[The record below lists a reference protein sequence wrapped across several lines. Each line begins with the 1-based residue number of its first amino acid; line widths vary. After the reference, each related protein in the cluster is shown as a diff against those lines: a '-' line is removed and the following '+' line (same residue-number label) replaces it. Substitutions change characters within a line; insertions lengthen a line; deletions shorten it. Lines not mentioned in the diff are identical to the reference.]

1 MIILHGPERIG
12 SGNLSATVSFI
23 RLLPATFCWRTLGF
37 LGAYKPFY
45 ARHLVG
51 NPVSEGKRIGHK
63 PNWSRCATIAHTQS
77 CGYLC
82 EHRSAVR
89 LVCEKKKII
98 IKVKIVKGKN
108 NGKKYDSDGKIDA
121 VFHQRHSDEKQYNH
135 FPSMHFVGKFIADQ
149 SKIVQR
155 TRIGRVRS
163 DGSGHI
169 DAKYYAIDAIIQVR

>member
-23 RLLPATFCWRTLGF
+23 RLLSVSFCWRTLGF
-37 LGAYKPFY
+37 LDAYKPFC
-45 ARHLVG
+45 ARHLVR

-63 PNWSRCATIAHTQS
+63 SNWSRCATIALCVLWIFLWTLFGRAFSVESKNNIQS
-77 CGYLC
+77 ENC
-82 EHRSAVR
+82 ER
-89 LVCEKKKII
+89 
-98 IKVKIVKGKN
+98 KN

-121 VFHQRHSDEKQYNH
+121 VFHQRHSDEKQYNN
-135 FPSMHFVGKFIADQ
+135 FPAMHFVGKFIADQ

-163 DGSGHI
+163 DGSRHI